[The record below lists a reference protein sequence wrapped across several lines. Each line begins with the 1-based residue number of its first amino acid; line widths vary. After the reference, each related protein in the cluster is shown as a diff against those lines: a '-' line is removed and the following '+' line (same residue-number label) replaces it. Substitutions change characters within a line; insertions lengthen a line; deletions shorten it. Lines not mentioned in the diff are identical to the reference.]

1 MCREVVKRA
10 TNWWTGNA
18 QRYNPV
24 SQRVALQEELDE
36 LSAIAQA
43 YIAVRMEIN
52 PDDQA
57 ARRRL
62 EAITPRNLVS
72 YFDLVA

>member
-10 TNWWTGNA
+10 TNWWSGNA

-24 SQRVALQEELDE
+24 SQRVALQEELGE
-36 LSAIAQA
+36 LEAIAQA
-43 YIAVRMEIN
+43 YLAMRMEIN
-52 PDDQA
+52 PDAQA
-57 ARRRL
+57 AQRRL